1 MLLKSHQPVRSKATV
16 HFLENSHC
24 FPQCSDWS
32 WVFKGC
38 FTVQAW
44 SEPPHHH
51 TCAVLW
57 CALIS
62 SALGV
67 LTKWL
72 KFSAIMD
79 ELFSKSVKA
88 IPLDKPIVL
97 L

>member
-1 MLLKSHQPVRSKATV
+1 MTGA
-16 HFLENSHC
+16 
-24 FPQCSDWS
+24 
-32 WVFKGC
+32 WVFKWY
-38 FTVQAW
+38 FAVQKW
-44 SEPPHHH
+44 SKLLHDY
-51 TCAVLW
+51 TYALLC

-88 IPLDKPIVL
+88 IPLDKPIVVL

>member
-1 MLLKSHQPVRSKATV
+1 M
-16 HFLENSHC
+16 
-24 FPQCSDWS
+24 
-32 WVFKGC
+32 FKWY
-38 FTVQAW
+38 FTVQMW
-44 SEPPHHH
+44 SKLLHDY
-51 TCAVLW
+51 TYARLW

-79 ELFSKSVKA
+79 ELFSRSVKA

>member
-1 MLLKSHQPVRSKATV
+1 MTEA
-16 HFLENSHC
+16 
-24 FPQCSDWS
+24 WY
-32 WVFKGC
+32 
-38 FTVQAW
+38 FTVQTW
-44 SEPPHHH
+44 SKLLRDY
-51 TCAVLW
+51 TYDILW
-57 CALIS
+57 CTLIS

-72 KFSAIMD
+72 KSSAIMD

>member
-1 MLLKSHQPVRSKATV
+1 MALCGADVVNTTSCDYAYVIPRRT
-16 HFLENSHC
+16 
-24 FPQCSDWS
+24 
-32 WVFKGC
+32 
-38 FTVQAW
+38 
-44 SEPPHHH
+44 
-51 TCAVLW
+51 
-57 CALIS
+57 LIS

-88 IPLDKPIVL
+88 IPLDKPTAL

>member
-1 MLLKSHQPVRSKATV
+1 M
-16 HFLENSHC
+16 
-24 FPQCSDWS
+24 
-32 WVFKGC
+32 FKWY
-38 FTVQAW
+38 FTVQTWTKLLPDYTYAI
-44 SEPPHHH
+44 
-51 TCAVLW
+51 LW
-57 CALIS
+57 RALIS

>member
-1 MLLKSHQPVRSKATV
+1 MFR
-16 HFLENSHC
+16 
-24 FPQCSDWS
+24 WY
-32 WVFKGC
+32 
-38 FTVQAW
+38 FTVQTRSKLLRDYTYAI
-44 SEPPHHH
+44 
-51 TCAVLW
+51 LW
-57 CALIS
+57 CTLIS

-97 L
+97 REVIESL

>member
-1 MLLKSHQPVRSKATV
+1 M
-16 HFLENSHC
+16 
-24 FPQCSDWS
+24 
-32 WVFKGC
+32 FKWY
-38 FTVQAW
+38 FTVQTW
-44 SEPPHHH
+44 SKLLHDY
-51 TCAVLW
+51 TYAILW
-57 CALIS
+57 CVLIS

-88 IPLDKPIVL
+88 IPLDKPIVVL

>member
-1 MLLKSHQPVRSKATV
+1 M
-16 HFLENSHC
+16 
-24 FPQCSDWS
+24 
-32 WVFKGC
+32 FKWY
-38 FTVQAW
+38 FTVQTW
-44 SEPPHHH
+44 SKFLRDY
-51 TCAVLW
+51 TYSILW

-62 SALGV
+62 PALDV

>member
-1 MLLKSHQPVRSKATV
+1 MFKCYLLA
-16 HFLENSHC
+16 
-24 FPQCSDWS
+24 
-32 WVFKGC
+32 
-38 FTVQAW
+38 QAW
-44 SEPPHHH
+44 SKLLHDY
-51 TCAVLW
+51 TYAILW
-57 CALIS
+57 CTLIS
-62 SALGV
+62 SAMGV

>member
-1 MLLKSHQPVRSKATV
+1 MFKW
-16 HFLENSHC
+16 HFA
-24 FPQCSDWS
+24 
-32 WVFKGC
+32 
-38 FTVQAW
+38 VQTWLIQLPCDYAYVI
-44 SEPPHHH
+44 PLR
-51 TCAVLW
+51 T
-57 CALIS
+57 LIS

-88 IPLDKPIVL
+88 IPLDKPTVL